1 MTWLETK
8 KSKDETRLVYNKFET
23 IVMYSRNDHTAP
35 FIAFKKAVAF
45 TARHK
50 ILN

>member
-8 KSKDETRLVYNKFET
+8 KSKDETRLVCNKFET

-45 TARHK
+45 TACHK

>member
-1 MTWLETK
+1 MTWLEAK
-8 KSKDETRLVYNKFET
+8 KSKDETRFVYNKFET

-45 TARHK
+45 TACHK